1 MGIVVVPTYGSD
13 PATVNAAN
21 LDAKVSGLATEFN
34 GGIDND
40 NIDPAAAI
48 AATKLSLATIAQAI
62 AMSSKTFQ
70 FAKGADVASA
80 SSIALGTDGNFFD
93 ITGTTT
99 IQTITA
105 KQAGC
110 IVALH
115 FDGALTLTDDT
126 GNLELNGSDVIIA
139 AEDNVILGCDGTNWH
154 LLSKYPATPSNISV
168 TSAPSDQTVSGVKM
182 QLTANENQT
191 FGDACYI
198 NTDGEAQIGDADA
211 IASSKI
217 VCMCSDATISADA
230 TGNYLMLGTA
240 RDDTAWAWTVGGFI
254 YLTVTGTTTNTLSQT
269 APTGADDCVVILG
282 VATHADRMYFNPS
295 LSIVEHTG

>member
-126 GNLELNGSDVIIA
+126 GNLELNGANVTIS
-139 AEDNVILGCDGTNWH
+139 AEDNVILVCDGTNWH
-154 LLSKYPATPSNISV
+154 MAAHYSGATVGTTQTGQVSFVIDGGGDVIATGVAGDIRFPYAATITGVYGFADQSGSVVVDLWKDTYANYPPI
-168 TSAPSDQTVSGVKM
+168 
-182 QLTANENQT
+182 
-191 FGDACYI
+191 
-198 NTDGEAQIGDADA
+198 DADSICDA
-211 IASSKI
+211 GTPLTLSAAVKGTDTTLTSWTTSITAGDTIRFNVDS
-217 VCMCSDATISADA
+217 CATI
-230 TGNYLMLGTA
+230 TRFTYVIEYT
-240 RDDTAWAWTVGGFI
+240 R
-254 YLTVTGTTTNTLSQT
+254 TLS
-269 APTGADDCVVILG
+269 
-282 VATHADRMYFNPS
+282 
-295 LSIVEHTG
+295 